1 MSFHIRRQL
10 QNFRYRRDNPS
21 LHSYAMQQSRWDY
34 FVILAAL
41 PPDPTAAGFTKQ
53 EQGLLLNILWMWC
66 TLLFRTLQPSTME
79 EWQGSQP
86 NKVPWTGLNLALPL
100 DHGSEGQYV
109 NWRHALSESEDP
121 LKKSYV
127 IDVLDAQ
134 RRGTA
139 LSVNGLVFGFGIAV
153 FVVIMMASLQ
163 SPPARR
169 GRGRAW

>member
-1 MSFHIRRQL
+1 M
-10 QNFRYRRDNPS
+10 
-21 LHSYAMQQSRWDY
+21 
-34 FVILAAL
+34 
-41 PPDPTAAGFTKQ
+41 
-53 EQGLLLNILWMWC
+53 
-66 TLLFRTLQPSTME
+66 
-79 EWQGSQP
+79 
-86 NKVPWTGLNLALPL
+86 NLALPL

-121 LKKSYV
+121 LNKSYV
-127 IDVLDAQ
+127 IDVLDAK

-139 LSVNGLVFGFGIAV
+139 LNDLVFGFGIAV